1 VQQTISSVRR
11 DDALRSTGGFSL
23 IEVVCVLALLAIL
36 AAIALP
42 IAPRG
47 TSTIRL
53 ESYAL
58 ATAAL
63 LKADRTAARHRQRE
77 IATEVNASSRFIR
90 SGASGREIRL
100 PQDVSLDA
108 LLTTR
113 CGRHPTGSAI
123 RFFPSGMSCGGVIA
137 LGRSGRVYEVRVN
150 WLTGGVEIAT
160 FTRS

>member
-1 VQQTISSVRR
+1 MMRFETL
-11 DDALRSTGGFSL
+11 DGFSL
-23 IEVVCVLALLAIL
+23 IEVVCVLAILACL

-47 TSTIRL
+47 TSDIRL

-63 LKADRTAARHRQRE
+63 LKADRTTARHRQIE

-100 PQDVSLDA
+100 PQDVSFDA
-108 LLTTR
+108 LLTNSLR
-113 CGRHPTGSAI
+113 PPFQQSRDSLLPIRNVLRWRHCAGPI
-123 RFFPSGMSCGGVIA
+123 RKD
-137 LGRSGRVYEVRVN
+137 L
-150 WLTGGVEIAT
+150 
-160 FTRS
+160 

>member
-1 VQQTISSVRR
+1 MQQTISSARR
-11 DDALRSTGGFSL
+11 DDALRDAGGFSL
-23 IEVVCVLALLAIL
+23 IEVVCVLAILACL

-47 TSTIRL
+47 TSATRL

-63 LKADRTAARHRQRE
+63 LKADRTTARHRQIE

-100 PQDVSLDA
+100 PQDVSFDA
-108 LLTTR
+108 VLTTR
-113 CGRHPTGSAI
+113 CGRHSNSPAI

-137 LGRSGRVYEVRVN
+137 LGRSGKIYEVRVN

-160 FTRS
+160 LTRT